1 MMGVQTMRTLG
12 LIGGMSW
19 ESTALYYAGLNRG
32 VAEKMGDLHSA
43 PLMMAS
49 VDFQR
54 IVDHQLSNQW
64 DQAGRELA
72 DLARRLET
80 AGADAIALAV
90 NTMHKVADPI
100 KDAISIP
107 FLDIRDA
114 LGDAVKSTGAQ
125 KAVLLGTNYVA
136 REHYYF
142 GQIEKKLSGE
152 TELSLLPEKDQ
163 SFVHDIIYGELS
175 MGNVNLATR
184 RRIEDAIRQAVTE
197 NGVGA
202 VALACTELPMLELD
216 ELLPDLP
223 IADSTTAHISACVDF
238 IVGE

>member
-1 MMGVQTMRTLG
+1 
-12 LIGGMSW
+12 
-19 ESTALYYAGLNRG
+19 
-32 VAEKMGDLHSA
+32 
-43 PLMMAS
+43 MAS

-72 DLARRLET
+72 DLAKRLES
-80 AGADAIALAV
+80 ADADAIALTV

-100 KDAISIP
+100 KDAVSIP

-114 LGDAVKSTGAQ
+114 LGDAIKSTGAK

-136 REHYYF
+136 REDYYF
-142 GQIEKKLSGE
+142 GQVEKKLSGE
-152 TELSLLPEKDQ
+152 AELSLLPEQDQ

-175 MGNVNLATR
+175 KGNVDLSTR
-184 RRIEDAIRQAVTE
+184 KRIEGAIRQAVVE